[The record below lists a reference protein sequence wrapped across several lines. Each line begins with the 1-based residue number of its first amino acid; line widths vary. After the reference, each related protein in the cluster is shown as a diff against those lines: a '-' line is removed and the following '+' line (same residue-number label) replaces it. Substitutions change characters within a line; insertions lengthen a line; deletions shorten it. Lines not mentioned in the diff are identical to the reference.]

1 MRTALRSMSRSLS
14 FALWSLRRSIGQMV
28 PVGVAFLLL
37 IGSIQII
44 GTLHD
49 VSSSLT
55 RQQIAR
61 SWHNSYDL
69 FVRPQSAVRQAERA
83 TGWVDPQNLL
93 EEYGGI
99 RDTQITSIRS
109 LPHVTQV
116 MPFATVGWQEVN
128 VVVPISLTQNGIYRI
143 SAHWNGQQQFAT
155 NIIYYVD
162 VTDLQHLLSE
172 PTITHPIVQHLLLNS
187 SSTPVVFQMPVPA
200 VQAVV
205 GIPTI
210 QQSLFRSALLQNVS
224 SPASVHLSLSLEK
237 LNGALNSL
245 PACVSNVACWQ
256 TAQVQSGP
264 LRYQSDGVQLLR
276 YSGTQYSA
284 TTQQIASGQIS
295 VDTLGSDEQ
304 GPLYR
309 TLLAEHIALPGNA
322 DNALSQ
328 ATVSSTTSLLP
339 LTAPERMP
347 LMPTAVR
354 FIPLTQACAINGT
367 SCYSGLYIR
376 MNGVDTYSQQSLAL
390 LQATSAAITARTGL
404 YVDILDG
411 SSTRTVS
418 IVLPG
423 NNANVVLPSTWRVV
437 GVAVQI
443 VHGVD
448 TLQETL
454 LILCSFVCLLAI
466 GASGVLIGLGRKKE
480 VLLLQQIG
488 WSHPLIVFILVLDAL
503 ILCLPGFL
511 LAALWI
517 IGAAILLPG
526 TLSTPVMWSLLDG
539 GAILYCVLLTTTTQ
553 PRRDRLIASAPSP
566 TSAVTLIP
574 DVEAQAQR
582 GQNRDS
588 ERNQSVPTAA
598 ITQHDKQH
606 FTLIEDS
613 LLKLRALRNSKA
625 FHTKVTAPFVCAIAV
640 VCAVFLIAVEYLLV
654 TNFNQVLVVTIL
666 GKQVRE
672 ALEGP
677 QLALLLVVMAAA
689 LLTVGLC
696 TSLLLRGRRFE
707 FSMLAM
713 VGWERKFVLLRILW
727 ATWWPALLSGEAGA
741 LLALI
746 AIAVAAALPAWWV
759 IIGLIICGPLVGVV
773 LVSIVTIGM
782 AWQETE
788 RVFSWKI

>member
-44 GTLHD
+44 GALHD

-69 FVRPQSAVRQAERA
+69 FVRPQSAVSQAERA

-93 EEYGGI
+93 EGYGGI
-99 RDTQITSIRS
+99 SDTQITAIRS

-128 VVVPISLTQNGIYRI
+128 VVVPISLTQNGVYRF
-143 SAHWNGQQQFAT
+143 SAHWNEQQQFAT

-162 VTDLQHLLSE
+162 VTDLQHLLNE
-172 PTITHPIVQHLLLNS
+172 PTITSPIVQHLLLNNI
-187 SSTPVVFQMPVPA
+187 STPVVFQMLVPA

-205 GIPTI
+205 GMPTI
-210 QQSLFRSALLQNVS
+210 QQSLFRSALLQNAS
-224 SPASVHLSLSLEK
+224 STASVHLSLSLEK

-245 PACVSNVACWQ
+245 PACVSNAACWQ
-256 TAQVQSGP
+256 TEQVQSKP

-295 VDTLGSDEQ
+295 IDTLGSDEQ

-376 MNGVDTYSQQSLAL
+376 MNGVDAYSQQSLAL

-423 NNANVVLPSTWRVV
+423 NNANTALPSTWRVV

-466 GASGVLIGLGRKKE
+466 GASGVLIGIGRKKE
-480 VLLLQQIG
+480 VQLLQQLG
-488 WSHPLIVFILVLDAL
+488 WPHPLIVFILVLDAL

-517 IGAAILLPG
+517 IGAAILLPS
-526 TLSTPVMWSLLDG
+526 TLSITVMWPLLGG
-539 GAILYCVLLTTTTQ
+539 GAILYCILLTTTTQ
-553 PRRDRLIASAPSP
+553 PRRDRLIASAASL
-566 TSAVTLIP
+566 TSSTLPIP
-574 DVEAQAQR
+574 DVSAQTQQ
-582 GQNRDS
+582 GYDGSGGRD
-588 ERNQSVPTAA
+588 QLVPT
-598 ITQHDKQH
+598 
-606 FTLIEDS
+606 LM
-613 LLKLRALRNSKA
+613 KLRALRNSKA
-625 FHTKVTAPFVCAIAV
+625 FHTKVMAPFVCAIAV
-640 VCAVFLIAVEYLLV
+640 VCVVFLIVIEYLLV
-654 TNFNQVLVVTIL
+654 TNFNQVMVVTIL

-689 LLTVGLC
+689 LLTVGFC

-727 ATWWPALLSGEAGA
+727 ASWWPALLSGEVGA

-746 AIAVAAALPAWWV
+746 AIAVAAALPTWWV
-759 IIGLIICGPLVGVV
+759 VIGLIICGPLVGVV
-773 LVSIVTIGM
+773 LVSIVTIGL
-782 AWQETE
+782 AWRETE
-788 RVFSWKI
+788 RVFTWKT